1 MEERKCVRGRGGG
14 SSNYSRFNEKLEAG
28 YWMQEGCGGIK
39 WNFQLVVCPKA
50 HALGERKRFFF
61 KVYGGSKN
69 LINDIGD

>member
-1 MEERKCVRGRGGG
+1 MRGRGGG

-28 YWMQEGCGGIK
+28 ILDARRGVEGLNGISR
-39 WNFQLVVCPKA
+39 LVACPKA
-50 HALGERKRFFF
+50 DAQGERKRFFF